1 MVPIILSFLF
11 LLGGA
16 IVQNKHSLCLQK
28 KKKKELTFSC
38 RNLGVFHIKIN
49 VFILF
54 ILLNTKE
61 YI

>member
-1 MVPIILSFLF
+1 MVPVILSFLF
-11 LLGGA
+11 LLGGT
-16 IVQNKHSLCLQK
+16 IVKNKHSLCL

-49 VFILF
+49 IFILF
-54 ILLNTKE
+54 ILLNTKQ